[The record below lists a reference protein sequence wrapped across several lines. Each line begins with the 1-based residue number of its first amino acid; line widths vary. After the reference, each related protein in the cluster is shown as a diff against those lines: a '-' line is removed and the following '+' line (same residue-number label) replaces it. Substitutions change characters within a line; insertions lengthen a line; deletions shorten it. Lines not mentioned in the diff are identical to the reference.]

1 MRSVRAVLSVIA
13 KRHCINVF
21 RKKCKQT
28 ETLAYDDLE
37 NIIADEESEN
47 IELIDA
53 IKQLGE
59 PDSQIFIRKY
69 YLGQKN
75 IDIAKD
81 LNMNISTLNMRIS
94 RGLKKL
100 KKNIGGWYVMKERLN
115 ALKESISLADAE
127 MLSNELGSFDENYS
141 LTADE
146 QQRIL
151 SSVMRKAGFEM
162 NETNVKVTKGK
173 KRFGKMMIFGIAA
186 AAVLS
191 AVGWTAVSGG
201 FERVKE
207 FFHQDISPYADMINE
222 NGKSVANDDITLS
235 IDGVIMDEVQCR
247 VVVSLASKTKHG
259 EEILEQLNNAIY
271 YYNEDCAKLG
281 EKAKQKRENG
291 MNADEAHEWYLEQIG
306 KLSPHK
312 NTLYFENAGKT
323 SEDHADEELTVEE
336 ARNIDWSSY
345 FPANGTWQKHRNSKY
360 HFYEMFT
367 IEMIDLDRSQPLIL
381 RETESGLSIEIDLNE
396 YFGSS
401 PTALD
406 SHRLVS
412 DDPNA
417 FDYVVISPLAIY
429 IRATQNDIDN
439 GRILKDSSELTSVI
453 VNYTDGTSEKLDGIS
468 ISKSVEWGDG
478 LPEFDNAQERY
489 DYLQEHMNEQTVTD
503 ETLEA
508 SGKKL
513 FSLDRI
519 SSVIID
525 GVTYTIDVK

>member
-1 MRSVRAVLSVIA
+1 M
-13 KRHCINVF
+13 
-21 RKKCKQT
+21 
-28 ETLAYDDLE
+28 E
-37 NIIADEESEN
+37 NRLKALEESVSLSEAEIITKEFSAISN
-47 IELIDA
+47 QSEISNDA
-53 IKQLGE
+53 
-59 PDSQIFIRKY
+59 
-69 YLGQKN
+69 
-75 IDIAKD
+75 
-81 LNMNISTLNMRIS
+81 
-94 RGLKKL
+94 
-100 KKNIGGWYVMKERLN
+100 
-115 ALKESISLADAE
+115 
-127 MLSNELGSFDENYS
+127 
-141 LTADE
+141 

-151 SSVMRKAGFEM
+151 SSVMRKAGFDMKEA
-162 NETNVKVTKGK
+162 NVKITKK
-173 KRFGKMMIFGIAA
+173 KSKAKKLILCGIAA
-186 AAVLS
+186 AVVLS
-191 AVGWTAVSGG
+191 AVGWTAANGG

-396 YFGSS
+396 YINSS

-468 ISKSVEWGDG
+468 ISKSAEWGDG